1 MEEINDNIL
10 KINCLDYN
18 EQCLCIGN
26 KLLSYNPIDIAHTIF
41 FKELYVILK
50 RLPEILKE
58 FEFRG

>member
-1 MEEINDNIL
+1 MEEINDNFL

-18 EQCLCIGN
+18 EQCLCIAN
-26 KLLSYNPIDIAHTIF
+26 KLLSYNSIDIADTIF
-41 FKELYVILK
+41 FKKLYVILK

>member
-41 FKELYVILK
+41 FKKLYMILK
-50 RLPEILKE
+50 RLP
-58 FEFRG
+58 